1 MVDIP
6 TASKQLPAS
15 TASGS
20 SSVPSAQSDPD
31 RRFVLHADDDIVV
44 VDKPAGLPSVPG
56 RAPGLQD
63 CAVTRVQAEFYDA
76 LVVHRLDMATSGL
89 LVFARGLQAQRT
101 LSRAFERREIDK
113 RYEAWVGGVP
123 APDRG
128 TIDLPL
134 AADWPRRPRQRVDA
148 ERGKQAC
155 THWTV
160 LERAVGRCRLG
171 LQPVT
176 GRSHQLRVHL
186 AAIGHPIL
194 GDPLYAP
201 PHVQALA
208 SRLCL
213 HATRLEMKHPQ
224 TGLRVLFVS
233 APPF

>member
-1 MVDIP
+1 MVYPP
-6 TASKQLPAS
+6 TEAKQLPAP
-15 TASGS
+15 TAGG
-20 SSVPSAQSDPD
+20 PSAQPSARPEPG
-31 RRFVLHADDDIVV
+31 RRFILHADDHIVV

-63 CAVTRVQAEFYDA
+63 CAAVRVQSEFPDA

-89 LVFARGLQAQRT
+89 LVLARGPQAQRI
-101 LSRAFERREIDK
+101 LSRAFEQRQIGK

-123 APDRG
+123 LMDGG

-134 AADWPRRPRQRVDA
+134 AADWPHRPRQRVDV
-148 ERGKQAC
+148 ESGKQAC
-155 THWTV
+155 THWTA
-160 LERAVGRCRLG
+160 LERAADRCRLE
-171 LQPVT
+171 LEPVT

-201 PHVQALA
+201 PRVQALA

-224 TGLRVLFVS
+224 TGLRVIFVS
-233 APPF
+233 EPPF